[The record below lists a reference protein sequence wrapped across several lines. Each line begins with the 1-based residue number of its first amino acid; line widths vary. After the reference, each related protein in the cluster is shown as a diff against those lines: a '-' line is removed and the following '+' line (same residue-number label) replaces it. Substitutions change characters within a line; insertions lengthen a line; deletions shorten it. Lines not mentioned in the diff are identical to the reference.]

1 MTALEVGAKRLV
13 RRMAPQWY
21 WARHLQAIRPHPEL
35 ALLPLLADRARTS
48 LDIGASGCLYLS
60 RLADS
65 SRRCVVFEPRPPAA
79 SDLRAMTRGL
89 SLATV
94 QVEPVALSERSGT
107 ATVRVLAR
115 DRHPVGSYDVPTRRL
130 DDYFLDDVGFVK
142 LDVQGH
148 EAAVLRGGWNT
159 IGAQRPRLLLS
170 MEERHRPGGMAEVF
184 ELLGGLG
191 YHGFFALEGA
201 LAPVDKF
208 DPDVHQA
215 EEPTGPWADTFLFL
229 PDAPSATEL
238 QAIEEPI
245 SGGEFPRSETPGPEG
260 TPSRARSS

>member
-1 MTALEVGAKRLV
+1 MTALEAGTRRLV

-21 WARHLQAIRPHPEL
+21 WSRHLRDVRPDPEL
-35 ALLPLLADRARTS
+35 ALLPLLADPARTS
-48 LDIGASGCLYLS
+48 LDVGASGCLYLS
-60 RLADS
+60 HLAGS
-65 SRRCVVFEPRPPAA
+65 SRRCIAFEPRPPAA

-89 SLATV
+89 GLASV

-130 DDYFLDDVGFVK
+130 DDYVLDDVGFVK

-159 IGAQRPRLLLS
+159 IGAQRPRLLLA
-170 MEERHRPGGMAEVF
+170 MEERHRPGGTTEVF

-191 YHGFFALEGA
+191 YHGFFALEGT

-215 EEPTGPWADTFLFL
+215 DERTGPWADTFLFL
-229 PDAPSATEL
+229 PDPPSAAELNATEAAL
-238 QAIEEPI
+238 R
-245 SGGEFPRSETPGPEG
+245 G
-260 TPSRARSS
+260 